1 MLVVPKATVSP
12 GKDAMGSPE
21 ANSQGRSGKERVV
34 PAGCGKSMKPVCI
47 RTTDLSFFRLLR
59 QLLHLFQS
67 HS

>member
-12 GKDAMGSPE
+12 GKDGMDGPE
-21 ANSQGRSGKERVV
+21 ANSQGHSDKERVV
-34 PAGCGKSMKPVCI
+34 PAGCGKTMKPVCI
-47 RTTDLSFFRLLR
+47 RTTDLSFFHLLR